1 MDRRVVTVFGGSG
14 FIGGHLVERL
24 AGAGW
29 IVRAGVRNP
38 EAATFLKMFGD
49 PGQVVPLF
57 ADIGEPR
64 TVEKAVAGAEWV
76 INLVGILYE
85 KGRRTFRRLHV
96 EGAENVAKAAAAAGV
111 DRLVQMSALGAAADA
126 EAEYAR
132 TKAAGEEAAKGA
144 FAGASITRPS
154 IVFGPEDKFFNLFA
168 GMARTT
174 PVLPVFPTRF
184 QPVYVGDVVDAIVRI
199 LGDPET
205 RGRTY
210 ELGGPRVMTFRE
222 VMEVVLKESGRRR
235 LLVELPFRVAAIQA
249 AFLQFL
255 PVPPLTPDQVK
266 LLRRDNVVAPG
277 ALTFADLGIE
287 PQAVEAIVPT
297 YLHRFR
303 PPVMR
308 RPRLI

>member
-1 MDRRVVTVFGGSG
+1 MDRRVATIFGGSG
-14 FIGGHLVERL
+14 FIGRHLVQRL
-24 AGAGW
+24 AGTGW
-29 IVRAGVRNP
+29 IVRAGVRDP
-38 EAATFLKMFGD
+38 EAANFLKMFGD

-57 ADIGEPR
+57 ADVGEPR

-76 INLVGILYE
+76 VNLVGILYE
-85 KGRRTFRRLHV
+85 RGRRTFRRIHV
-96 EGAENVAKAAAAAGV
+96 EGADNVAKAAAAAGV
-111 DRLVQMSALGAAADA
+111 DRLVQMSALGANADA

-144 FAGASITRPS
+144 FPAVSITRPS
-154 IVFGPEDKFFNLFA
+154 VVFGPEDDFFNRFA
-168 GMARTT
+168 TMARLA

-199 LGDPET
+199 LGDPKT

-222 VMEVVLKESGRRR
+222 VMEVVLKETGRHR
-235 LLVELPFRVAAIQA
+235 LLLSLPLQVAAIQA
-249 AFLQFL
+249 FFLQLL

-266 LLRRDNVVAPG
+266 LLKTDNVVVPE
-277 ALTFADLGIE
+277 ALTFAHLGIE

-303 PPVMR
+303 PPVKR
-308 RPRLI
+308 RRRFV

>member
-1 MDRRVVTVFGGSG
+1 
-14 FIGGHLVERL
+14 
-24 AGAGW
+24 
-29 IVRAGVRNP
+29 
-38 EAATFLKMFGD
+38 
-49 PGQVVPLF
+49 
-57 ADIGEPR
+57 
-64 TVEKAVAGAEWV
+64 
-76 INLVGILYE
+76 
-85 KGRRTFRRLHV
+85 
-96 EGAENVAKAAAAAGV
+96 
-111 DRLVQMSALGAAADA
+111 MSALGAATDA

-168 GMARTT
+168 GMARVS

-199 LGDPET
+199 LGDSET

-210 ELGGPRVMTFRE
+210 EMGGPRVMTFRE

-235 LLVELPFRVAAIQA
+235 LLIELPFWVASIQA
-249 AFLQFL
+249 AFLRFL

-266 LLRRDNVVAPG
+266 LLKRDNVVASG
-277 ALTFADLGIE
+277 ALTLADLGIE

-308 RPRLI
+308 RPRVT